1 MFLSDAS
8 VKRPVFATVINVLLI
23 IFGVVAFTS
32 LPLREYPNI
41 EPPVVSVNT
50 NYPGANAE
58 IIESQ
63 ITQVIEERISGID
76 GIKTIT
82 SRSREGSSRITIEFE
97 GNRDIDSAANDV
109 RERVQRVIRSLPEQV
124 LPPEVTKANADEDTV
139 VWYNLRSENMT
150 TLELTDFANRYLV
163 DRLSVVDG
171 VARVNIG
178 GERRYAMKLWLD
190 RNAMAARGIT
200 VTDIE
205 NRLRAENVE
214 LPAGNIE
221 SRDREFSVRVSRSY
235 LSPADFANLSIVSGS
250 DGYLVR
256 LGEVARVS
264 LEAEDDRS
272 EFRGNGINMIGLG
285 IIRQSDANTL
295 DVVDNVNREVERMR
309 ATLPASMILVPSYDS
324 SIFIRDSVKEVYNTL
339 FIAMAMVVIV
349 IYLFLGNL
357 RVTLIPAIT
366 VPVALLASYIVLYA
380 MGFSINLLTLL
391 ALVLAIGLVVDD
403 SIVVLENIYRRVEA
417 GDPPLLAA
425 YRGAREVGFAV
436 VATTLVLISVFVP
449 LVFLEGN
456 IGQLFTEFAIALAAA
471 VAFSSIT
478 ALTLSPMLCSKILK
492 KKEKSTGFSTFVD
505 RNFKKLEVRYENVVK
520 KTITMPSMAFAL
532 VILSAAA
539 AYLLMDRIGQEFVP
553 PEDRGNFFV
562 SVRAAEGASIESN
575 LRNMDK
581 VEQVLLP
588 YLDEGKIDRLIVR
601 TPGWGTS
608 AGIAIVGTIP
618 FSERDW
624 SSFELM
630 AEVREKLAE
639 IPDVVAFAN
648 MRSGIRGGGGSR
660 PIEFVLQGN
669 TYEELARYRDIVI
682 EKASENSGFLS
693 LDSDYD
699 ETVPQ
704 LSVQINQER
713 AADLGVSIG
722 DIGRTLESMLG
733 QRRVTRYQDRG
744 EEYNVI
750 LEGERDDYRTPQ
762 AIDNIYVR
770 SQRTGELVPM
780 SNLVTV
786 TEGATARQLNRYNRM
801 RAVTITSDLADG
813 YSLGEALTY
822 LENIVAEHLPDDVMI
837 DYKGQSLLYQ
847 EGGSTIIFI
856 FALALAITFLVLAAQ
871 FESFVH
877 PFVIIL
883 TVPLAVFG
891 ASAGLYLTGQTI
903 NIYSQIGIVMLIG
916 LAAKNGI
923 LIVEFANQLRDAGM
937 RFEDALARAS
947 RLRLRP
953 IIMTAFTTLM
963 SALPLVLASGPGAE
977 NRFVI
982 GIVIFSGVA
991 FSAFMTIFLVPALY
1005 MGLAKNTGSPKQLAR
1020 ELEKL
1025 EEEYPDRR
1033 GEADEIA
1040 EAIQE
1045 TQAPEPKG
1053 A

>member
-1 MFLSDAS
+1 MFLSDTS
-8 VKRPVFATVINVLLI
+8 VKRPVFATVINILLI

-41 EPPVVSVNT
+41 DPPVVSINT

-58 IIESQ
+58 IVETQ

-82 SRSREGSSRITIEFE
+82 SRSRDGNSRITIEFE
-97 GNRDIDSAANDV
+97 QSRNIDDAANDV
-109 RERVQRVIRSLPEQV
+109 RERVQRVLRNLPEQV
-124 LPPEVTKANADEDTV
+124 MPPEVTKANADEDTV

-150 TLELTDFANRYLV
+150 TLELTDYASRYIV

-171 VARVNIG
+171 VARVQIG

-214 LPAGNIE
+214 LPAGTIE
-221 SRDREFSVRVSRSY
+221 SRDREFTVRVARSF
-235 LSPADFANLSIVSGS
+235 LTPQDFANLTIASGS
-250 DGYLVR
+250 DGFLVR

-285 IIRQSDANTL
+285 IVRQSDANTL
-295 DVVDNVNREVERMR
+295 EVVDNVEREIERLR

-324 SIFIRDSVKEVYNTL
+324 SIFIRDSIQEVYNTL

-349 IYLFLGNL
+349 IYLFLGNI

-366 VPVALLASYIVLYA
+366 VPVALMSSYIVLYA

-403 SIVVLENIYRRVEA
+403 SIVVLENIYRRVEQ

-436 VATTLVLISVFVP
+436 VATTMVLIAVFVP
-449 LVFLEGN
+449 LIFLDGN
-456 IGQLFTEFAIALAAA
+456 IGMLFTEFAIALAAA

-492 KKEKSTGFSTFVD
+492 KKERNRGLGKFLDNGFK
-505 RNFKKLEVRYENVVK
+505 RLEEGYEKVVRR
-520 KTITMPSMAFAL
+520 TISFPAMAFAVVVL
-532 VILSAAA
+532 AAA
-539 AYLLMDRIGQEFVP
+539 SAYLMFDRVGQEFVP

-562 SVRAAEGASIESN
+562 MVRAAEGASPESN
-575 LRNMDK
+575 SRNMRK
-581 VEQVLLP
+581 IEEILLP
-588 YLDEGKIDRLIVR
+588 YIDQGKVDRLIIR
-601 TPGWGTS
+601 TPGWGNS

-624 SSFELM
+624 SSFDLM
-630 AEVREKLAE
+630 NEIRVKLNEV
-639 IPDVVAFAN
+639 PDVIAFAN
-648 MRSGIRGGGGSR
+648 MRSGISGGGGSR
-660 PIEFVLQGN
+660 PVEFVLQGN
-669 TYEELARYRDIVI
+669 TFEDLARYRDIVI
-682 EKASENSGFLS
+682 EKASENPGLIQ
-693 LDSDYD
+693 LDSDYN

-704 LSVQINQER
+704 LLIQIDQER
-713 AADLGVSIG
+713 AADLGVSVG

-750 LEGERDDYRTPQ
+750 LEGEREDFRSPQ
-762 AIDNIYVR
+762 SVDNIYVR
-770 SQRTGELVPM
+770 SQRTGQLIPM

-786 TEGATARQLNRYNRM
+786 QEGATASQLNRYNRM
-801 RAVTITSDLADG
+801 RAITITANLADG
-813 YSLGEALTY
+813 YSLGEALNY

-847 EGGSTIIFI
+847 EGGNTIIFI

-891 ASAGLYLTGQTI
+891 ALFGLWATGMTI

-937 RFEDALARAS
+937 KFEDALARAS

-977 NRFVI
+977 SRMVI
-982 GIVIFSGVA
+982 GTVIFAGVA

-1005 MGLAKNTGSPKQLAR
+1005 MGLAKNTRSPRQLER
-1020 ELEKL
+1020 ELQQMEAD
-1025 EEEYPDRR
+1025 YPDRR
-1033 GEADEIA
+1033 GEVALREEA
-1040 EAIQE
+1040 E
-1045 TQAPEPKG
+1045 KV
-1053 A
+1053 